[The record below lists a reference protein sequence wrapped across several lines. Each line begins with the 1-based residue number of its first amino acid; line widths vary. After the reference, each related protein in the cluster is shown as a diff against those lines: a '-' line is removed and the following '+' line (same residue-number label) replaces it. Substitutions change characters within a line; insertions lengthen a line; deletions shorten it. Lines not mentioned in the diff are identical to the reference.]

1 MKVRILIPGRKV
13 DDVSLREV
21 RIRGFAFRASCV
33 VSLTPILSTPPSS
46 AMNSR
51 CFMVVPP
58 CFRPKDSISQ
68 YGRRLVPRDS
78 FPPMS
83 SIEMARPCSGQPS
96 KLARGARP
104 SMNFRPLWLGR
115 NRNVGIWS
123 RLSFLIMP
131 VRQRGEQMIVD
142 LESWEAGY
150 DDGLRG
156 RPSQSTPGLDR
167 FSYSSGYF
175 QARAYRYGTKEA
187 PRYARS
193 STQRAAQRHG
203 GSSRL
208 III

>member
-1 MKVRILIPGRKV
+1 
-13 DDVSLREV
+13 
-21 RIRGFAFRASCV
+21 
-33 VSLTPILSTPPSS
+33 
-46 AMNSR
+46 
-51 CFMVVPP
+51 MVPA

-68 YGRRLVPRDS
+68 YGRRRVPRDS